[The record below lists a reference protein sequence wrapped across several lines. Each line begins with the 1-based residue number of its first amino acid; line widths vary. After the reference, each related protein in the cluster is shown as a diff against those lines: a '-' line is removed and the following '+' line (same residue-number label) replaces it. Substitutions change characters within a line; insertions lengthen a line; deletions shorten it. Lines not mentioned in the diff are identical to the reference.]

1 MAIRKKQE
9 TENFSSSGGRTAAA
23 GGGTAAAGG
32 GTAAAGGGQRRA
44 AEQRRRT
51 AGCAT
56 DREPK
61 ALIPVVRV

>member
-32 GTAAAGGGQRRA
+32 GTAAAGGGQRR
-44 AEQRRRT
+44 RT

>member
-23 GGGTAAAGG
+23 GGWRRT
-32 GTAAAGGGQRRA
+32 AAGGGQRLA
-44 AEQRRRT
+44 DSGWRT